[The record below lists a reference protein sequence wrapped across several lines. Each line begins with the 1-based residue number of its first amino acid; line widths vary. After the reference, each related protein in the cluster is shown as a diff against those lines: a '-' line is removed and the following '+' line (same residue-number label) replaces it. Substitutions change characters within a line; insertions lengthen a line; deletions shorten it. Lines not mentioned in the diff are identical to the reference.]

1 MNPKA
6 LHKLSYG
13 LYIVSSVK
21 DGQANAQIANSVF
34 QITSEPPTLAVS
46 LNRQNLTCEYVKSSG
61 VFAVSILCETAPL
74 PFIGNLGFKSG
85 RDADKLAG
93 IQQRTGITG
102 APIITDHTT
111 AYLEAKVSQQIDVG
125 THTIF
130 IGEVVGA
137 DLLTEE
143 KCLTYEHYHEIKR
156 GTTPKTAPSYL
167 PPQPEAP
174 AAARKYECSVCGYT
188 YDPALGDPAGGIA
201 PGTPFEAIPDD
212 WVCPVCGAGKSDF
225 KPLG

>member
-1 MNPKA
+1 MNTRA

-21 DGQANAQIANSVF
+21 DGKANAQIANSVF

-46 LNRQNLTCEYVKSSG
+46 LNRNNLTWEYVRASG
-61 VFAVSILCETAPL
+61 VFVISILCEAAPL
-74 PFIGNLGFKSG
+74 PFIGNFGFKSG
-85 RDADKLAG
+85 RNADKLAG
-93 IQQRTGITG
+93 ISQQTGVTG

-111 AYLEAKVSQQIDVG
+111 AYLEARVTQQLDVG

-143 KCLTYEHYHEIKR
+143 KCMTYEHYHEVKR
-156 GTTPKTAPSYL
+156 GTTPKSAPSYV
-167 PPQPEAP
+167 PPQP
-174 AAARKYECSVCGYT
+174 
-188 YDPALGDPAGGIA
+188 
-201 PGTPFEAIPDD
+201 
-212 WVCPVCGAGKSDF
+212 
-225 KPLG
+225 

>member
-1 MNPKA
+1 MNTTA

-13 LYIVSSVK
+13 LYIVSSIK

-34 QITSEPPTLAVS
+34 QITSDPPTLAVS
-46 LNRQNLTCEYVKSSG
+46 LNQQNLTCEYVKASG
-61 VFAVSILCETAPL
+61 VFTVSVLCETAPL
-74 PFIGNLGFKSG
+74 PFIGNFGFKSG

-93 IQQRTGITG
+93 ISQQTGVTG
-102 APIITDHTT
+102 APIVTDHTT
-111 AYLEAKVSQQIDVG
+111 AYLEAKVSQQIDIG

-143 KCLTYEHYHEIKR
+143 ACMTYAHYHEVKR
-156 GTTPKTAPSYL
+156 GTTPKTAPSYV

-174 AAARKYECSVCGYT
+174 AASPKYECVICGYT

-201 PGTPFEAIPDD
+201 PGTPFADIPED

>member
-13 LYIVSSVK
+13 LYIVASVK
-21 DGQANAQIANSVF
+21 DGKANAQIANSVF
-34 QITSEPPTLAVS
+34 QITSDPPTLAVS
-46 LNRQNLTCEYVKSSG
+46 LNQGNLTCEYVKASG
-61 VFAVSILCETAPL
+61 VFTVSILCESAPL
-74 PFIGNLGFKSG
+74 PFIGNFGYKSG

-93 IQQRTGITG
+93 ISQQTGVTG

-111 AYLEAKVSQQIDVG
+111 AYLEAKVTQQIDVG

-137 DLLTEE
+137 DTLTEE
-143 KCLTYEHYHEIKR
+143 KCMTYEHYHEVKG
-156 GTTPKTAPSYL
+156 GTTPKAAPSYL
-167 PPQPEAP
+167 PPQPAAP
-174 AAARKYECSVCGYT
+174 APKGKYECAVCGYT

-201 PGTPFEAIPDD
+201 PGTAFADIPAD

-225 KPLG
+225 KPVS